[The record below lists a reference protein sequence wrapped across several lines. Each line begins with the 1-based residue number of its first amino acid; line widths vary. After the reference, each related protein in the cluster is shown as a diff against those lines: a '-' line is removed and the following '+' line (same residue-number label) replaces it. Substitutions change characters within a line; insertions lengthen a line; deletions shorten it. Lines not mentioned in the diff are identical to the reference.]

1 MNYFLTSY
9 FNETPSAI
17 EIAEIRR
24 LRLFDQIGE
33 PAAIVTE
40 SPIWDSGYTLGQLG
54 IGQRVINMY
63 SYYQQLDQYDGPEI
77 TTTSIRSTLPDLTF
91 ENNQILNAGKPVVK
105 IHEEHGHLSYVD
117 YLDLFGFTNRR
128 DFYEHGVRSHSEF
141 YDDHAK
147 LQIKQYY
154 NYQSKP
160 VITCYYH
167 GGPSNQAILTMIHL
181 EIGNQ
186 TLQFQTLD
194 AFRAH
199 FLNDLTQDNDTLIC
213 DREDY
218 WGKAMGLMHNN
229 PRRMLVIHAAF
240 TTNAKRGGEVF
251 TSIKD
256 TIEHGKLDSIIT
268 STKAEADDI
277 HARFPDVPTQV
288 IPVTAF
294 PDERLNT
301 YYPFEARTPFQIIAV
316 ARVTEIKQLS
326 HAINAVIKLHGHFP
340 EVDFK
345 IYGYEDL
352 LNGYAESKNLRNIVS
367 QNNAAAYV
375 HFMGFTK
382 ELSQVYQKADLLLLT
397 SRSEGFS
404 MAILEALSYGCPV
417 VSYDINYGPNELV
430 KPGENGQLVP
440 ANDEYT
446 LFRNLVDIFENRE
459 QLREFGLFAQKSVM
473 VFGECEVAKRWEST
487 LKNDSRQ

>member
-33 PAAIVTE
+33 PATIVTA
-40 SPIWDSGYTLGQLG
+40 SPVWDSNYTLDQLG
-54 IGQRVINMY
+54 ISQRVINMY
-63 SYYQQLDQYDGPEI
+63 HYYQQLDQYDGPKA
-77 TTTSIRSTLPDLTF
+77 TASTIRSTLPDLTF
-91 ENNQILNAGKPVVK
+91 ENNELLDAGKPVVK
-105 IHEEHGHLSYVD
+105 IHEEHGSLSYVD

-128 DFYEHGVRSHSEF
+128 GFFEGGVHSYSEF

-147 LQIKQYY
+147 LQIKQHY
-154 NYQSKP
+154 NNQHQP

-167 GGPSNQAILTMIHL
+167 GGADNQAILTMIHL
-181 EIGNQ
+181 ETGSQ
-186 TLQFQTLD
+186 AFQFQSVA

-199 FLNDLTQDNDTLIC
+199 FLDDLTQNDDTLIC

-218 WGKAMGLMHNN
+218 WGKALGLMHKN

-240 TTNAKRGGEVF
+240 TTNAKRDGEVF

-256 TIEHGKLDSIIT
+256 TIEHGQLDDIIT
-268 STKAEADDI
+268 STQAEADDI
-277 HARFPDVPTQV
+277 HARFPDVPTEV
-288 IPVTAF
+288 IPVTAVS
-294 PDERLNT
+294 DKRLT
-301 YYPFEARTPFQIIAV
+301 THYPFETRTPFQIIAV

-352 LNGYAESKNLRNIVS
+352 LNGYAESKDLRKIVS
-367 QNNAAAYV
+367 QNNATDYV

-382 ELSQVYQKADLLLLT
+382 DLSKIYQKADLLLLT

-404 MAILEALSYGCPV
+404 MAILEALSYACPV

-446 LFRNLVDIFENRE
+446 LFRTLMAIFEDRQ
-459 QLREFGLFAQKSVM
+459 QLREYGRFAQKSVSGL
-473 VFGECEVAKRWEST
+473 GESKVEARWHKLLNS
-487 LKNDSRQ
+487 K

>member
-24 LRLFDQIGE
+24 LKLFDQIGE
-33 PAAIVTE
+33 PATIVTE
-40 SPIWDSGYTLGQLG
+40 SPIWDSGYVLDQLG
-54 IGQRVINMY
+54 IRQQVINMY
-63 SYYQQLDQYDGPEI
+63 DYYQQLERYDGPE
-77 TTTSIRSTLPDLTF
+77 TTSTSIRSTLPELPF
-91 ENNQILNAGKPVVK
+91 KNNAILDDGKPVVK
-105 IHEEHGHLSYVD
+105 IHEEHGNLSYVD

-128 DFYEHGVRSHSEF
+128 DFYENGVHSYSEF

-147 LQIKQYY
+147 LQLKQYY
-154 NYQSKP
+154 NYQGKP

-167 GGPSNQAILTMIHL
+167 GGPSNQAILTMLHLATSNQIH
-181 EIGNQ
+181 
-186 TLQFQTLD
+186 QFQSLD

-199 FLNDLTQDNDTLIC
+199 FLDDLTQNEDTLIC

-218 WGKAMGLMHNN
+218 WGMAMSLMHRN

-240 TTNAKRGGEVF
+240 TTNAKRDGEVF
-251 TSIKD
+251 TSIKT
-256 TIEHGKLDSIIT
+256 TIEHGKLNAIIT
-268 STKAEADDI
+268 STQAEADDI
-277 HARFPDVPTQV
+277 HARFPKVPTEV
-288 IPVTAF
+288 IPVSAV
-294 PDERLNT
+294 PDKRLNT
-301 YYPFEARTPFQIIAV
+301 YFPFEVRTPFQIIAV
-316 ARVTEIKQLS
+316 ARVTEIKQLN

-352 LNGYAESKNLRNIVS
+352 LNGYAESKKLRKIVS
-367 QNNAAAYV
+367 QNNAASYI
-375 HFMGFTK
+375 HFMGYMK
-382 ELSQVYQKADLLLLT
+382 DLSPVYQKADLLLLT

-404 MAILEALSYGCPV
+404 MAILEALSYACPV

-430 KPGENGQLVP
+430 KPGETGQLVP

-446 LFRNLVDIFENRE
+446 LFRTLFDIFKDRQ
-459 QLREFGLFAQKSVM
+459 QLQEYGLFAQNSVRE
-473 VFGECEVAKRWEST
+473 FGEKAVEKRWQKF
-487 LKNDSRQ
+487 LKNNPQK